1 MKRHPA
7 LVFLSK
13 DHHHGLIMAQMIK
26 KDAPN
31 YKGLPHDTSGKIN
44 YVTQFYRDE
53 LKHHFDEEENILF
66 SYLAKLNNQF
76 ETSINNLKLE
86 HQEIED
92 TINSLENSDQKEIV
106 LNDLG
111 VMLEQHIRFE
121 ERILFEKI
129 QNTLSEEELDKLT
142 NLLNRSEQTKKCN

>member
-53 LKHHFDEEENILF
+53 LKYHFDEEENILF
-66 SYLAKLNNQF
+66 SYLAKLNNHF